1 MRKTN
6 IRKKLAVILSAAMV
20 FTMAAPATPAHAA
33 AGDINFD
40 FTELNPSVGTQF
52 NFNISRGTAPA
63 GTGVIPTTN
72 GVAPNPAPGANM
84 FLVNGSGS
92 IYMPYW
98 NGAAFYDK
106 NNSTEVASFGTFNG
120 NAFPLL
126 NGYKISG
133 WYRNKASVYNN
144 SKMNYMDE
152 STYPYGES
160 RYIAQLISDGA
171 LFGYKET
178 HAPAVAG
185 TVAPA
190 EINGAATAPATVTA
204 SYPALRVV
212 QAAAKNIPGFKL
224 DAASTTSKV
233 GTTDTTNGAHLF
245 TGDTGTNFKVTGDQ
259 VNGTMINQPVEINF
273 KYAVD
278 PAQKFGIKVIHNLNG
293 APVTDRTLREFAVG
307 TDLATVTDKIMP
319 DHALIEAQTGEPS
332 SRYRL
337 ASTNPV
343 VITNASGAAFTPNSS
358 LLGPNDAPNVADQIQ
373 ANVLP
378 ALPNG
383 DTDPNPANGLLT
395 GKMINQGM
403 TVTYNY
409 VPNPN
414 YYMTLSVRYEDT
426 NGLDLTDQVAAKVSA
441 AGNMAANVNASTATQ
456 PALVTSSSTGSRLVY
471 KVVTPAPPGG
481 QNYTVYAPFIDGYS
495 TNAGDEPSLSPADG
509 TQYAN
514 SNFASLPATGWSTT
528 NQFYTV
534 NTGAA
539 PNGSAEIIVTYKPDA
554 ANLVQTNFATDL
566 GGDLEVN
573 GAPFDP
579 SSNPAHAVTFVKQN
593 KNPVLNT
600 YDVSLTAAQLPT
612 PKADD
617 GYKFTGWQLDK
628 NDGSTPAGFQDIT
641 LPTTFTARDM
651 ASSIV
656 KFKAKFAVDP
666 DQWSTINFTI
676 GDTAIHDD
684 GISTS
689 LQLVNRA
696 GGNPR
701 PLTWNIQDIADNI
714 ANVSLDPSVT
724 GKVIKW
730 FDSNN
735 QEMTATS
742 TVVNG
747 GTYTAYAVSST
758 SGTLHT
764 PDVRGA
770 VDPVSGEPSVNV
782 NTSTT
787 PIDSALDYVVTDA
800 NGNVVLKVA
809 GSSLLPAGKIKGPG
823 INPGY
828 PYIVHTVQPNTP
840 GINVG
845 SPLPTDP
852 SNISPGS
859 ATTIVPATANPPA
872 VGEDPNFPGR
882 RTITVTPVSP
892 DTEYK
897 LVDAAGNEVSPYVSP
912 SSGKVVFEDLDP
924 NATYI
929 VVPRR
934 TGDTL
939 TAPPD
944 TNGTPVNTGT
954 LTPVILPRN
963 VNLLLP
969 AGVSASV
976 IKIGGLTKSA
986 GDLNGILPDT
996 LVEIT
1001 VPTLNGTKLF
1011 TGSFI
1016 VAGIPAP
1023 AAGNSITFQMPNNDV
1038 TVQALYTAA
1047 GVAWDSSTPPTGTTT
1062 NPVVYEGSATRD
1074 NIAVG
1079 VPDIDVPGTYRLRI
1093 VRDTNVP
1100 SDIKDFIQ
1108 SQEDDIPYTGLW
1120 QARVIVEVWN
1130 TVSMAW
1136 EPYAGSVDALKATF
1150 TTGSLTQGSRE
1161 YRLYESVASASNA
1174 TRMSGQYETDWTL
1187 PTYTGS
1193 FQTDVTN
1200 GAVYTFGYI
1209 EHPSYNVR
1217 VKSTRE
1223 DNFSVSIFVRRGRSL
1238 YDYADRYAAEV
1249 EREKNLPD
1257 IDANGITWTYRGLSS
1272 SKTEY
1277 EPYDERSLVTG
1288 PGIVYIYFDHD
1299 KKARNNAAN
1308 YLTKGIAE
1316 ARVILGT
1323 ITNPV
1328 TQAAVQA
1335 AIDEAN
1341 AVLNQTSP
1349 RKATTAELQAAYDK
1363 LREKLLELLGGSS
1376 PNRGGGGGAGGSSG
1390 GGSMTVNSGKSIR
1403 VGTDGSWQLVDAQ
1416 RHIWNFNLTSGGKIV
1431 GWARLSYTFEGLTKT
1446 KWYNFNSDGVMNSG
1460 WILDAGKWYHLSTA
1474 HNGFFGEMLEG
1485 WFFDNTDGKWYY
1497 LDGSGAMVVGW
1508 QNIGGKWYYFTVNKD
1523 NKHPYGSLYVN
1534 TTTPDGYKVNADG
1547 VWIQ

>member
-33 AGDINFD
+33 GKITFD
-40 FTELNPSVGTQF
+40 FKELNPSVGTVQ
-52 NFNISRGTAPA
+52 NLEMS
-63 GTGVIPTTN
+63 GTGGGSITT
-72 GVAPNPAPGANM
+72 GTPGANSY
-84 FLVNGSGS
+84 FANAGS
-92 IYMPYW
+92 IYMPFW
-98 NGAAFYDK
+98 NGSQFD
-106 NNSTEVASFGTFNG
+106 NTGNHASFNTKTFT
-120 NAFPLL
+120 L

-133 WYRNKASVYNN
+133 WYRNKTGVYNN
-144 SKMNYMDE
+144 SKISYLDE
-152 STYPYGES
+152 QTYPYVDS
-160 RYIAQLISDGA
+160 RYIALLESDGTPFA
-171 LFGYKET
+171 YKET

-190 EINGAATAPATVTA
+190 EINGAAVAPATVTA
-204 SYPALRVV
+204 NYPVLRVV

-224 DAASTTSKV
+224 QSATSKV
-233 GTTDTTNGAHLF
+233 GTVDTTNGVNLF

-273 KYAVD
+273 KYEVD
-278 PAQKFGIKVIHNLNG
+278 PAQKFGIKVKHNLNG
-293 APVTDRTLREFAVG
+293 SVVEDRTLREFAVG

-319 DHALIEAQTGEPS
+319 DHALIEAQPGEPS

-337 ASTNPV
+337 APTNPV

-358 LLGPNDAPNVADQIQ
+358 LLGPNDAANAADQIQ

-426 NGLDLTDQVAAKVSA
+426 NGLDLTDQVAAKVTA

-456 PALVTSSSTGSRLVY
+456 PALVTSTSTGSRLVY
-471 KVVTPAPPGG
+471 KVVTPAPPSG

-495 TNAGDEPSLSPADG
+495 TNAGQEPALSAADA
-509 TQYAN
+509 TQYSNAN
-514 SNFASLPATGWSTT
+514 FSNLPTTGWSTT

-539 PNGSAEIIVTYKPDA
+539 PNGSAEIVVTYTPDA

-641 LPTTFTARDM
+641 LPTTFTAINM

-701 PLTWNIQDIADNI
+701 PLTWNIQDISDNI

-764 PDVRGA
+764 PNVTGA
-770 VDPVSGEPSVNV
+770 VDPVSGEPSVNID
-782 NTSTT
+782 TSTT
-787 PIDSALDYVVTDA
+787 PVDSALDYVVTDA

-944 TNGTPVNTGT
+944 TNGTPVNTGV

-976 IKIGGLTKSA
+976 IKIGGLTKNAS
-986 GDLNGILPDT
+986 DLNGILPGT

-1062 NPVVYEGSATRD
+1062 NPVVYEGSATSD

-1238 YDYADRYAAEV
+1238 FDYADRYAAEV
-1249 EREKNLPD
+1249 DREKNLPD

-1376 PNRGGGGGAGGSSG
+1376 PNRGGGGGTGGSSG

-1403 VGTDGSWQLVDAQ
+1403 VGTDGSWQLVDAE
-1416 RHIWNFNLTSGGKIV
+1416 RHIWNFNLTSGGKVV

-1460 WILDAGKWYHLSTA
+1460 WIVDGGKWYHLSTA

-1508 QNIGGKWYYFTVNKD
+1508 QNIGGKWYYFTVNRD

>member
-33 AGDINFD
+33 GKITFD
-40 FTELNPSVGTQF
+40 FKELNPSVGTVQ
-52 NFNISRGTAPA
+52 NLEMSGTGGGSIATGTPAA
-63 GTGVIPTTN
+63 GTYF
-72 GVAPNPAPGANM
+72 AN
-84 FLVNGSGS
+84 SGS
-92 IYMPYW
+92 IYMPFW
-98 NGAAFYDK
+98 DGSAF
-106 NNSTEVASFGTFNG
+106 NNAGNHASFNARTFD
-120 NAFPLL
+120 L

-133 WYRNKASVYNN
+133 WYRNKTGVYNN
-144 SKMNYMDE
+144 SKISYLDE
-152 STYPYGES
+152 QTYPYVDS
-160 RYIAQLISDGA
+160 RYIALLESDGT
-171 LFGYKET
+171 LFNYKET

-190 EINGAATAPATVTA
+190 EINGAAAAPATVTA
-204 SYPALRVV
+204 SYPVLRVV

-233 GTTDTTNGAHLF
+233 GAVDTTNGVNLF
-245 TGDTGTNFKVTGDQ
+245 TADTGTNFKVTGDQ

-307 TDLATVTDKIMP
+307 ENLANIADKVMP
-319 DHALIEAQTGEPS
+319 DHTLIEAQPGEPS

-337 ASTNPV
+337 APTNPV

-358 LLGPNDAPNVADQIQ
+358 LLGPNDAPNAADQIQ

-378 ALPNG
+378 ALPSG

-426 NGLDLTDQVAAKVSA
+426 NGLDLTDQVAAKVTA

-456 PALVTSSSTGSRLVY
+456 PALVTSPSTGSRLVY
-471 KVVTPAPPGG
+471 KVVTPAPPSGE
-481 QNYTVYAPFIDGYS
+481 NYTVYAPFIDGYS
-495 TNAGDEPSLSPADG
+495 TNAGQEPALSAADA
-509 TQYAN
+509 TQYSNAN
-514 SNFASLPATGWSTT
+514 FSNLPTTGWSTT

-539 PNGSAEIIVTYKPDA
+539 PNGSAEIVVTYTPDA

-566 GGDLEVN
+566 GGDLQVN

-641 LPTTFTARDM
+641 LPTTFTAINQTN
-651 ASSIV
+651 SIV

-666 DQWSTINFTI
+666 DQWSTINFAI
-676 GDTAIHDD
+676 GDTAIQDD

-764 PDVRGA
+764 PNVTGA
-770 VDPVSGEPSVNV
+770 VDPVSGEPSVNID
-782 NTSTT
+782 TSTT
-787 PIDSALDYVVTDA
+787 PVDSALDYVVTDA

-828 PYIVHTVQPNTP
+828 PYIVHTAQPNTP

-944 TNGTPVNTGT
+944 TNGTPVNTGI

-986 GDLNGILPDT
+986 ADLNGILPGT

-1038 TVQALYTAA
+1038 TIQALYTAA

-1062 NPVVYEGSATRD
+1062 NPVVYEGSATSD

-1174 TRMSGQYETDWTL
+1174 TRMSGQYETDWTSD
-1187 PTYTGS
+1187 TYTGS

-1238 YDYADRYAAEV
+1238 FDYADRYAAEV
-1249 EREKNLPD
+1249 DREKNLPD

-1299 KKARNNAAN
+1299 KKARNNAAT

-1376 PNRGGGGGAGGSSG
+1376 PNRGGGGGTGGSSG
-1390 GGSMTVNSGKSIR
+1390 GGSRTVSSGKSIR
-1403 VGTDGSWQLVDAQ
+1403 VGTDGSWQLVDAE
-1416 RHIWNFNLTSGGKIV
+1416 RHIWNFNLTSGGKVV

-1460 WILDAGKWYHLSTA
+1460 WIVDGGKWYHLSTV
-1474 HNGFFGEMLEG
+1474 HDGFFGEMLEG

>member
-33 AGDINFD
+33 GNITFD
-40 FTELNPSVGTQF
+40 FKELNPSVGTVQ
-52 NFNISRGTAPA
+52 NITINGTGGSAINKGAPA
-63 GTGVIPTTN
+63 AGTFYASPITTPPPGTPGPTED
-72 GVAPNPAPGANM
+72 A
-84 FLVNGSGS
+84 
-92 IYMPYW
+92 IYMPFW
-98 NGAAFYDK
+98 NGSAF
-106 NNSTEVASFGTFNG
+106 NNSGNHATFN
-120 NAFPLL
+120 ARSFDL

-133 WYRNKASVYNN
+133 WYRNKTGVYNN
-144 SKMNYMDE
+144 SKVNYLDE
-152 STYPYGES
+152 QVYPYGDNK
-160 RYIAQLISDGA
+160 YIALLESDGT
-171 LFGYKET
+171 LFNYKET

-190 EINGAATAPATVTA
+190 EINGATTAPATVTA
-204 SYPALRVV
+204 SYPVLRVV

-224 DAASTTSKV
+224 DAASTTSEV
-233 GTTDTTNGAHLF
+233 GGTNTTNGVNLF
-245 TGDTGTNFKVTGDQ
+245 PGDTGTNFKVTGDQ
-259 VNGTMINQPVEINF
+259 VNGTMINQPVVINF

-307 TDLATVTDKIMP
+307 ENLANIADKVMP
-319 DHALIEAQTGEPS
+319 DHTLIEAQPGEPS

-337 ASTNPV
+337 APTNPV

-358 LLGPNDAPNVADQIQ
+358 LLGPNDAPNAADQIQ

-378 ALPNG
+378 ALPSG

-426 NGLDLTDQVAAKVSA
+426 NGLDLTDQVAAKVTA

-456 PALVTSSSTGSRLVY
+456 PALVTSPSTGSRLVY
-471 KVVTPAPPGG
+471 KVVTPAPPSGE
-481 QNYTVYAPFIDGYS
+481 NYTVYAPFIDGY
-495 TNAGDEPSLSPADG
+495 TTSPAPAVSAADA
-509 TQYAN
+509 TQYSNAN
-514 SNFASLPATGWSTT
+514 FSTLPTTGWSTT
-528 NQFYTV
+528 SQFYTV

-539 PNGSAEIIVTYKPDA
+539 PNGSAEIVVTYTPDA

-566 GGDLEVN
+566 GGDLEVG

-593 KNPVLNT
+593 KNAVLNT

-641 LPTTFTARDM
+641 LPTTFTAIDM
-651 ASSIV
+651 AASIV

-666 DQWSTINFTI
+666 DQWSTINFAI
-676 GDTAIHDD
+676 GDTAIQDD

-714 ANVSLDPSVT
+714 ANVSLSPSVT

-764 PDVRGA
+764 PNVTGA
-770 VDPVSGEPSVNV
+770 VDPVSGEPSVNID
-782 NTSTT
+782 TSTT
-787 PIDSALDYVVTDA
+787 PVDSALDYVVTDA

-859 ATTIVPATANPPA
+859 ATTIVPATANAPA

-912 SSGKVVFEDLDP
+912 TSGKVVFEDLDP

-944 TNGTPVNTGT
+944 TNGTPVNTGI

-1038 TVQALYTAA
+1038 TIQALYTAA

-1174 TRMSGQYETDWTL
+1174 TRMSGQYETDWTSD
-1187 PTYTGS
+1187 TYTGS

-1238 YDYADRYAAEV
+1238 FDYADRYAAEV

-1299 KKARNNAAN
+1299 KKARNNAAT

-1341 AVLNQTSP
+1341 AILNQTSP

-1376 PNRGGGGGAGGSSG
+1376 PNRGGGGGTGGSSG
-1390 GGSMTVNSGKSIR
+1390 GGSRTVSSGKSIR

-1416 RHIWNFNLTSGGKIV
+1416 RHIWNFNLTSGGKVV

-1460 WILDAGKWYHLSTA
+1460 WIVDGGKWYHLSTV
-1474 HNGFFGEMLEG
+1474 HDGFFGEMLEG

-1508 QNIGGKWYYFTVNKD
+1508 QNIGGKWYYFTVNRD